1 MPRAF
6 RIGSYWIYFWVTIY
20 SQIKTV
26 NSNIFGQMKVD
37 RT

>member
-1 MPRAF
+1 MPRVF

-26 NSNIFGQMKVD
+26 NQLLTSFA
-37 RT
+37 